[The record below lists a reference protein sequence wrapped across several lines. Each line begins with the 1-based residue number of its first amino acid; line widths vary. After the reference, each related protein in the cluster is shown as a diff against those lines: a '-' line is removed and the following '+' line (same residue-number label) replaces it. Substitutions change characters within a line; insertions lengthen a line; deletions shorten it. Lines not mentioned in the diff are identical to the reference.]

1 MPILKRASSIIA
13 LAGLIFVL
21 LGLTGTAR
29 LFYENQEL
37 SNPEADQGFAPMII
51 ELETGQ
57 QMAHRAPLMPTL
69 PPAVAAQFLVTAQ
82 PRGTPTPR
90 VTGTPFQPF
99 VPPTSEAV
107 EPPTQPV
114 PSTPPLAESTSL
126 AVESTPLAAVTTA
139 PSAQPSPQ
147 VPATGANR
155 SAFLPL
161 ITMPEPVLERIAAV
175 PENITIP
182 SINLEAP
189 VVTVDAMPVYLRGLA
204 YEQWSA
210 PNTFA
215 VGWHEGSAQIGSVG
229 NTVLNGHHN
238 IYGAVFANLKDV
250 QVGAEILI
258 SGGEQTYRYVVAQT
272 MLLPERDAGLAQR
285 QENARWIL
293 PSDDE
298 RLTLVTCW
306 PPESNTHRIIV
317 VAQPVY

>member
-1 MPILKRASSIIA
+1 MMPILKRASSIIA
-13 LAGLIFVL
+13 LAGLIFIL

-37 SNPEADQGFAPMII
+37 SNPAADQGFAPMII
-51 ELETGQ
+51 ELETGR
-57 QMAHRAPLMPTL
+57 QMVNRAPIMPTL
-69 PPAVAAQFLVTAQ
+69 PPAVASRFLLTNELS
-82 PRGTPTPR
+82 GEPTPR

-99 VPPTSEAV
+99 IPPAETVQMAPSLPAHD
-107 EPPTQPV
+107 PTNPAE
-114 PSTPPLAESTSL
+114 SAPLAEN
-126 AVESTPLAAVTTA
+126 TTA
-139 PSAQPSPQ
+139 PNPEPSPQ
-147 VPATGANR
+147 VPATGAGW

-161 ITMPEPVLERIAAV
+161 VNMPEPVPERIAAL
-175 PENITIP
+175 PERIIIP

-210 PNTFA
+210 PNSFA
-215 VGWHEGSAQIGSVG
+215 VGWHAGSAQIGEVG

-238 IYGAVFANLKDV
+238 IYGSVFANLKDV

-258 SGGEQTYRYVVAQT
+258 TGGEQTYRYVVAQT